1 MGFLRSCYN
10 FYLIRAIA
18 LSSVCVISISVG
30 NAQDIQFSQFYNVP
44 LYLSP
49 AFAGSA
55 HAFRGTANQR
65 IQWPRANVG
74 KYITSLVSM
83 DGYFS
88 KYKSGVGLMFI
99 QDYQGAGAI
108 SSTEVDLQY
117 AYEIN
122 LSSKFTFRPGLQ
134 VSYVSR
140 SFDYVNALYTH
151 QFNDNGFLGGTGP
164 VVNPAKF
171 VDISSGGV
179 LYSDKAWF
187 GFTANHIN
195 TPNES
200 FKGGASSSHL
210 PVKFSFTAGYKILF
224 LNRNY
229 TENINGNNKV
239 VSLTPT
245 AHYKFQG
252 KSDQLD
258 LGLYG
263 MYDQALVG
271 LWYRGIPF
279 KKYAPNLPNNE
290 SIVVLLGWRYK
301 TFCLSYSYDF
311 VISKLSQ
318 ARTGGSHEI
327 NITFIKSNRKK
338 VKPMKRLPCPSFY
351 KH

>member
-1 MGFLRSCYN
+1 MGVLSRCCNILIFKVLVLSIGLMGSMLRVS
-10 FYLIRAIA
+10 
-18 LSSVCVISISVG
+18 
-30 NAQDIQFSQFYNVP
+30 AQDIQFSQFYNVP
-44 LYLSP
+44 LYVSP

-55 HAFRGTANQR
+55 HALRGIANQR

-74 KYITSLVSM
+74 KYITSLVSV

-88 KYKSGVGLMFI
+88 KYKSGVGMMFI
-99 QDYQGAGAI
+99 QDQQGAGAI
-108 SSTEVDLQY
+108 SSTEVHLQY

-122 LSSKFTFRPGLQ
+122 LSSRFTFRPGLDA
-134 VSYVSR
+134 SYVSR
-140 SFDYVNALYTH
+140 SFDYVNARYTH
-151 QFNDNGFLGGTGP
+151 QYNDNGFLGGSVPTIS
-164 VVNPAKF
+164 PAKF
-171 VDISSGGV
+171 VDFSSGGV
-179 LYSDKAWF
+179 LYSDRSWI

-195 TPNES
+195 TPEQS

-210 PVKFSFTAGYKILF
+210 PVKYSFTGGYKFLF

-245 AHYKFQG
+245 IHYKFQG

-271 LWYRGIPF
+271 FWYRGIPF
-279 KKYAPNLPNNE
+279 KKYASNLQNNE
-290 SIVVLLGWRYK
+290 SIVILAGWRYQS
-301 TFCLSYSYDF
+301 FCLAYSYDF
-311 VISKLSQ
+311 TISKLSQ

-327 NITFIKSNRKK
+327 NLTYIKSSRKK
-338 VKPMKRLPCPSFY
+338 TKPMKRLPCPSFY